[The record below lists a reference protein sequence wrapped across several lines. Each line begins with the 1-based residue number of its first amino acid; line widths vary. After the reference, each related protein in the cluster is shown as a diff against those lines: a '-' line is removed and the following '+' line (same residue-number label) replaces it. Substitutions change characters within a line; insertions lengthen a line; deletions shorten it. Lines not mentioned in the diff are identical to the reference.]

1 MGKSALLFNFIK
13 AYAIDGIEDCLEEV
27 ISAAVGWGKR
37 EARKA
42 GKARKARKGNILDLY
57 LFQ

>member
-37 EARKA
+37 EERVDSCVM
-42 GKARKARKGNILDLY
+42 GNKLWGIAYY
-57 LFQ
+57 L